1 METEK
6 KYTGYGYHGGGRKQK
21 NPEEKIVYKNITI
34 SGKPEELEALKQK
47 AKENGKTLS
56 RYIIESLLN

>member
-6 KYTGYGYHGGGRKQK
+6 KYTGYGYHGGGRKRK

-56 RYIIESLLN
+56 RYIIKSLLN

>member
-47 AKENGKTLS
+47 KTLS